1 MIFQIIKYIFTFFL
15 LIIFGLIIFDKV
27 LLPLYVG
34 IDNEF
39 YVPDLRH
46 ENSNKAISSLQS
58 LGFHVE
64 IITKPFSNEISPEK
78 VLALSPR
85 QFTKVKEGRT
95 IKLIVSGDRTYIK
108 VPNVIGKTMRNAQF
122 EIQRNQLIIDTIQ
135 FEYNTDISKDKVI
148 AQMPSPDELKLS
160 GYGVTLFVSKG
171 NPPDFFIVPDLIN
184 ISQPKAEKMILQ
196 TGFQIGELILDY
208 QPNLVPGTVIEQN
221 LTPGMKLSFPARI
234 NIYISTD
241 KEIK

>member
-1 MIFQIIKYIFTFFL
+1 MIFKIIKYIFTFIL

-64 IITKPFSNEISPEK
+64 IITKPFSNEIFPGK

-108 VPNVIGKTMRNAQF
+108 VPDVIGKT
-122 EIQRNQLIIDTIQ
+122 
-135 FEYNTDISKDKVI
+135 
-148 AQMPSPDELKLS
+148 
-160 GYGVTLFVSKG
+160 
-171 NPPDFFIVPDLIN
+171 
-184 ISQPKAEKMILQ
+184 
-196 TGFQIGELILDY
+196 
-208 QPNLVPGTVIEQN
+208 
-221 LTPGMKLSFPARI
+221 
-234 NIYISTD
+234 
-241 KEIK
+241 